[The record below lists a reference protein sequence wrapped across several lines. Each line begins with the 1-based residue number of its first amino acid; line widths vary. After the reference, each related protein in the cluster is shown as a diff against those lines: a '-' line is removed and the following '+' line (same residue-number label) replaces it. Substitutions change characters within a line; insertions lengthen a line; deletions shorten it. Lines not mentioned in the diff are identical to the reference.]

1 MNFKDLGEELGLE
14 EDEYRELIELFMET
28 GQSDLSQLKIALDAG
43 DAETVA
49 RRAHTL
55 SGSSGNLRIMELHEA
70 AKRIELAADD
80 GRLDSL
86 SGDLNTLEAGFAKIA
101 QRLQG

>member
-1 MNFKDLGEELGLE
+1 MNFQELAEELGLE
-14 EDEYRELIELFMET
+14 EEEYSELIELFMET
-28 GQSDLSQLKIALDAG
+28 GQADLSQLKTALEAR
-43 DAETVA
+43 DAETVS

-55 SGSSGNLRIMELHEA
+55 CGSSGNMRLMELHEA

-86 SGDLNTLEAGFAKIA
+86 SEDLNALERGFANLA
-101 QRLQG
+101 RSLQG

>member
-1 MNFKDLGEELGLE
+1 MNFKVLGEILGLE

-28 GQSDLSQLKIALDAG
+28 GQADLNQLKIALDAG
-43 DAETVA
+43 DAETVS

-55 SGSSGNLRIMELHEA
+55 SGASGNLRIMELHEA

-80 GRLDSL
+80 GRLDSF
-86 SGDLNTLEAGFAKIA
+86 SGDLNVLEAGFAKIA
-101 QRLQG
+101 LRLQG

>member
-28 GQSDLSQLKIALDAG
+28 GQSDLSQLKSALDAG
-43 DAETVA
+43 DAETVS
-49 RRAHTL
+49 RRAHTIC
-55 SGSSGNLRIMELHEA
+55 GSSGNLRLMDMHKT

-80 GRLDSL
+80 GRLDGL
-86 SGDLNTLEAGFAKIA
+86 SVYLSALDEGFSEIA
-101 QRLQG
+101 RSLQG

>member
-1 MNFKDLGEELGLE
+1 MNFQELAEELGLE
-14 EDEYRELIELFMET
+14 EEEYRELIELFMET
-28 GQSDLSQLKIALDAG
+28 GQADLSQLKTALEAG
-43 DAETVA
+43 DAETVS

-55 SGSSGNLRIMELHEA
+55 CGSSGNMRLMGLHEA

-80 GRLDSL
+80 GRLDNL
-86 SGDLNTLEAGFAKIA
+86 SDDLNALEAGFATIA